1 MNDMALVT
9 PKALFERVQ
18 NRSMA
23 IGAFNVHNMDYVQAV
38 VKAAELENAPVI
50 LMLGEPILPYA
61 RLEMLA
67 TIALFAARESSVD
80 IAVLLDH
87 GMKPENIERC
97 IKLGISVMVDGSKL
111 PFEENVRLTK
121 YYAEMAHAE
130 GLSIEGE
137 LGSLQGV
144 EDAFDETAVE
154 NLTDPV
160 KAKVFVE
167 KTGIDCLAVA
177 IGNRHGKYSVPPVL
191 DFERLNNIRS
201 LIDVPVVLHGG
212 SDLPVEM
219 STEAINNG
227 IKKFNI
233 GTDLKYA
240 MCDTLKQVLN
250 RKPMPFQPQDTFG
263 VAREAVTEVT
273 REKIRLFKNGMEF

>member
-1 MNDMALVT
+1 MALVT

-67 TIALFAARESSVD
+67 AIALFAARQSCVD

-87 GMKPENIERC
+87 GTKPENIERC
-97 IKLGISVMVDGSKL
+97 IELGVSVMVDGSKL

-121 YYAEMAHAE
+121 HYAEMAHAA
-130 GLSIEGE
+130 GLSIEAE

-160 KAKVFVE
+160 KAKDFVE
-167 KTGIDCLAVA
+167 QTGIDCLAVA
-177 IGNRHGKYSVPPVL
+177 IGNRHGKYPVPPVL
-191 DFERLNNIRS
+191 DFERLKKIRS
-201 LIDVPVVLHGG
+201 LTDVPIVLHGG

-219 STEAINNG
+219 STAAINNG

-250 RKPMPFQPQDTFG
+250 REPMPFQPQDTFG
-263 VAREAVTEVT
+263 VAREAVTKVT